1 MRVVVSVQP
10 KAASSRGLVHYIA
23 HSKIDASREPK
34 TREIFNSY
42 ADAIAVEKASDILKS
57 GASNKKPANDQL
69 HHVVISLKA
78 EDYDRLGTD
87 EKEKQEA
94 LKKITRAAL
103 TKLEQSIGADRLNWA
118 AGIHRNTDNPHVHIA
133 IQKEFFDKNFE
144 RHSLRKI
151 PNECLPHHEK
161 TGDGSKTFA
170 HGSIVEAATAKLDE
184 IIAEKARTKDGAKQ
198 IRREQNEQSRVAE
211 KTQKS
216 EVGQTEKAV
225 LSETKSNAE
234 VENERGILARA
245 VLAKF
250 YLEKTREN
258 LESLETSGY
267 LRRFKI
273 TDALTGQK
281 RRMSLSD
288 LERRAEKSAD
298 RQIRKTNVT
307 DAAKKDKLRRELV
320 ASEMEKNA
328 DGIKRIR
335 AILHNLIV
343 KENQNLRQRESDYDR
358 IKPAAEKIWR
368 AYARENKKLPIPNLS
383 ASELEMLQAGS
394 IEKRDVRAAN
404 YYETVRKEL
413 ARERGAPT
421 RTPEEIRRLKAL
433 GILSEL
439 KVQFQEK
446 QLKDL
451 SDRKRF
457 SPVEIGGEK
466 WSLGKA
472 DSLIDKH
479 EQDERK
485 ITGRIGKVLG
495 RIGLVEPKNK
505 RAKLEETK
513 QAVAEKLSEK
523 EEQMRAELQRE
534 KSILKTLDEFYK
546 NESSAGKEHL
556 APEFTATELSEI
568 ESFAFELKNAEL
580 YRENWQHQK
589 QFITRSDGGDSGNQ
603 KNIESFT
610 ESKRKTIAGRTLAR
624 EIMCETQISRAKEG
638 LARFQKNKTFQK
650 FEITDAKNGESK
662 FVSLKEVEFNSR
674 GSLLD
679 QTLEYFTE
687 NREKR
692 RTRHQLEKM
701 VKEKESE
708 LKENL
713 KSARELLKVAG
724 AETGDFKQ
732 KSFFGAVNYTE
743 MPIFT
748 PKELMT
754 LEIRIRET
762 ENKSEA
768 AKLQKILGAV
778 NYEQVKNLS
787 VILANVAGEDKF
799 SKNANGQR
807 IKEQDETKSV
817 HDTGANTRTRL
828 NEISEAK
835 TQGGREITREDKEAN
850 IQQERGR

>member
-1 MRVVVSVQP
+1 MRVVVSVQA
-10 KAASSRGLVHYIA
+10 KAASSRGLVHYVA
-23 HSKIDASREPK
+23 HSKIDAAREPVA
-34 TREIFNSY
+34 REIFNSY
-42 ADAIAVEKASDILKS
+42 ADTIAVEKANDFLKS
-57 GASNKKPANDQL
+57 GTSNKRPANDEL

-78 EDYDRLGTD
+78 EDYDRLGAD
-87 EKEKQEA
+87 ENEKQEA

-103 TKLEQSIGADRLNWA
+103 ARLEESIGADRLNWA

-144 RHSLRKI
+144 KQTLRKI
-151 PNECLPHHEK
+151 PQGCLPHHEK
-161 TGDGSKTFA
+161 TGDGGKTFA
-170 HGSIVEAATAKLDE
+170 PGSIVEAATAKLDE
-184 IIAEKARTKDGAKQ
+184 IIEEKARAKDGAKQ
-198 IRREQNEQSRVAE
+198 IRREQNEQNRTAE
-211 KTQKS
+211 KTRKS
-216 EVGQTEKAV
+216 EAGQTEKAL

-234 VENERGILARA
+234 IENERDILARA
-245 VLAKF
+245 ILAKF

-258 LESLETSGY
+258 LESLETGGY

-273 TDALTGQK
+273 TDVLTGQK
-281 RRMSLSD
+281 RQMSLSD
-288 LERRAEKSAD
+288 LERRAEKSAN
-298 RQIRKTNVT
+298 RQIRKLNAGE
-307 DAAKKDKLRRELV
+307 AAKKDELRRELV

-343 KENQNLRQRESDYDR
+343 KENQNLRQRESDYER
-358 IKPAAEKIWR
+358 VKPVAEKIR
-368 AYARENKKLPIPNLS
+368 RSCARENKKLPVPNLS
-383 ASELEMLQAGS
+383 ASELEMLQTRS

-404 YYETVRKEL
+404 YFETVRKEL
-413 ARERGAPT
+413 ARERGTPT
-421 RTPEEIRRLKAL
+421 RSAEEIRRLKAL
-433 GILSEL
+433 RMLSEL

-472 DSLIDKH
+472 DSLIEKH
-479 EQDERK
+479 QQEERK
-485 ITGRIGKVLG
+485 ITGKISKVLG

-523 EEQMRAELQRE
+523 DEQMRRDLQRE
-534 KSILKTLDEFYK
+534 KNILKTLDEFYK
-546 NESSAGKEHL
+546 NESGAEKERL
-556 APEFTATELSEI
+556 APGFTAAELSEI
-568 ESFAFELKNAEL
+568 ESFAFELKNAEI

-603 KNIESFT
+603 KNIESVT
-610 ESKRKTIAGRTLAR
+610 ESKRKTIAGRALAR
-624 EIMCETQISRAKEG
+624 EIMCETQISRAKEE
-638 LARFQKNKTFQK
+638 LARFRKNKTFQK

-674 GSLLD
+674 GSILD

-692 RTRHQLEKM
+692 RTRHQLEKT

-732 KSFFGAVNYTE
+732 KSFFGTVNYTE

-748 PKELMT
+748 PKELVT
-754 LEIRIRET
+754 LELRIRET

-768 AKLQKILGAV
+768 AKLQKILEIGDYG
-778 NYEQVKNLS
+778 NSKNLS
-787 VILANVAGEDKF
+787 AILSRFASENDSHQTTSLTKL
-799 SKNANGQR
+799 
-807 IKEQDETKSV
+807 KEQHTNMIAKKELINETEKTPAEQEKSII
-817 HDTGANTRTRL
+817 HNKTEIERKTR
-828 NEISEAK
+828 ISF
-835 TQGGREITREDKEAN
+835 ED
-850 IQQERGR
+850 RHR